1 MTEETREVIYRQE
14 SEVGLLDM
22 LVVVAENLKLLILG
36 PLAAGLLALGICY
49 LVPQGYTSEAII
61 ALPNTSAGGGAN
73 PAIAATPIAQAAAFM
88 TSALVL
94 DPVIASLNLSEGRP
108 IQVARK
114 KLVNQ
119 VKAVVGKDG
128 LMRLDTTANTPE
140 EAQNIGNAVISAWL
154 KTTVPGAEERGD
166 LEKRLESAK
175 ASLDAVERLLKMIAT
190 DGATRLAQP
199 LTRGEAGTS
208 IVAIGEL
215 QIKFLNEVRNIPRT
229 LNGYSRDV
237 VKQPPTLPT
246 ETTAPKKGLVAIL
259 ATLGSGIVFLLY
271 IFVRRSW
278 EKSTD
283 NLELAK
289 KQSRLLAAV
298 GFKNRTH

>member
-1 MTEETREVIYRQE
+1 MIEETRDESYPKE

-36 PLAAGLLALGICY
+36 PVAAGLLALGICY
-49 LVPQGYTSEAII
+49 LVPQSYTSEAII
-61 ALPNTSAGGGAN
+61 ALPNASNAVTS
-73 PAIAATPIAQAAAFM
+73 QAAALM

-94 DPVIASLNLSEGRP
+94 DPVIASLNLSDGHP

-114 KLVNQ
+114 KLVSQ
-119 VKAVVGKDG
+119 IKAVVGKDG
-128 LMRLDTTANTPE
+128 LLRLDVTANTPA

-154 KTTVPGAEERGD
+154 KSTIPGAQDRAD

-175 ASLDAVERLLKMIAT
+175 SSLDAVERLLKRITT
-190 DGATRLAQP
+190 DGASNLAQP

-215 QIKFLNEVRNIPRT
+215 QTKFLGEVLSIPRT
-229 LNGYSRDV
+229 LQGYSREA

-246 ETTAPKKGLVAIL
+246 EPVSPKKGFIATFVALGFGFLIL
-259 ATLGSGIVFLLY
+259 LSIFISRAWRNASQDPHKAEKQRRVNRALG
-271 IFVRRSW
+271 RRT
-278 EKSTD
+278 E
-283 NLELAK
+283 
-289 KQSRLLAAV
+289 
-298 GFKNRTH
+298 GG